1 MALEEVR
8 VAAASGSKR
17 LLRGVADYW
26 QRGGVAGLVSG
37 VGRISRKWTRDF
49 VSDRLSASRVIAE
62 LAELPAA
69 LSPEQAMAAAFE
81 LGGGMLAPQQIPA
94 EFVSL
99 LRLVY
104 GAEPRPRRVLEIG
117 SYRGG
122 TLFCSC
128 RLAAPDALL
137 ISLDLPESGPWRSYP
152 RRRRKLYRAFAR
164 RGQRIE
170 ALRANS
176 HDVATLELVHTA
188 LAGRRLDLLFID
200 GDHTF
205 DGVKQD
211 YETFGPLVREGGLIA
226 FHDIV
231 PGSSELVGGVPRFWE
246 EVKDKL
252 PVQEIVEDWSQGGFG
267 IGLVT
272 HAADG

>member
-37 VGRISRKWTRDF
+37 ASRISRKWTRDF

-104 GAEPRPRRVLEIG
+104 GAEPRPKRVMEIG

-128 RLAAPDALL
+128 RLAAPDALV
-137 ISLDLPESGPWRSYP
+137 ISLDLPGGQYGAGYP
-152 RRRRKLYRAFAR
+152 AWKRRLYSAFAQPGQTLHLI
-164 RGQRIE
+164 RGD
-170 ALRANS
+170 S
-176 HDVATLELVHTA
+176 HQAASLEQVKRL
-188 LAGRRLDLLFID
+188 LGGDRLDFLFID
-200 GDHTF
+200 GDHRYV
-205 DGVKQD
+205 GVKQD
-211 YETFGPLVREGGLIA
+211 FEMYAPLVRSGGWVA
-226 FHDIV
+226 FHDVIPNPRSPTIEV
-231 PGSSELVGGVPRFWE
+231 YRFW
-246 EVKDKL
+246 D
-252 PVQEIVEDWSQGGFG
+252 EIKARYEHREFITQRERGEMG
-267 IGLVT
+267 IGALRMP
-272 HAADG
+272 